1 MAYETILYDIT
12 GHVAKITLNIPD
24 KKNVMSPK
32 LLQEFSDA
40 VSKVKQNTEL
50 RVLIITGS
58 GKCFCAGADLTALMT
73 LAQNSGFSGVAG
85 MREAIRKVYDAFLQ
99 VMQVEIPT
107 IASVN
112 GHAIGGGLGLAL
124 CCDIRMVAESALFAA
139 NFAKLGI
146 HPGMALTYLIPSA
159 VGRGRALELVFTGRK
174 FDATEAEKIGLVERV
189 VPPEK
194 LEQETLSLAE
204 DIAASA
210 PYVVRLT
217 KKAVYKG
224 LNFHPDWN
232 IEFEATAQAMCS
244 QMEDAQEGISAFFQ
258 KRKPEFKGK

>member
-1 MAYETILYDIT
+1 MAYESILYDISGT
-12 GHVAKITLNIPD
+12 VAKITLNIPD
-24 KKNVMSPK
+24 KKNVMSPN
-32 LLQEFSDA
+32 LLEEFSDA
-40 VSKVKQNTEL
+40 IAKVKQNTVL
-50 RVLIITGS
+50 RALIITGS
-58 GKCFCAGADLTALMT
+58 GKSFCAGADLSALMT

-85 MREAIRKVYDAFLQ
+85 IREAIRKVYDAFLQ

-124 CCDIRMVAESALFAA
+124 CCDIRVAADSATFAA

-146 HPGMALTYLIPSA
+146 HPGMALTYLIPA
-159 VGRGRALELVFTGRK
+159 TVGRGRALELVCTGRK
-174 FDATEAEKIGLVERV
+174 FDAAEAGKIGLVERV
-189 VPPEK
+189 VPADT
-194 LEQETLSLAE
+194 LAQETQSLAE

-217 KKAVYKG
+217 KKGVYKG

-232 IEFEATAQAMCS
+232 IEFEATAQALCS

>member
-1 MAYETILYDIT
+1 MAYKTILYEIT

-24 KKNVMSPK
+24 KKNVMSPQ

-40 VSKVKQNTEL
+40 VSSVKQNTSL
-50 RVLIITGS
+50 RALIITGS
-58 GKCFCAGADLTALMT
+58 GKAFCAGADLSALMT
-73 LAQNSGFSGVAG
+73 LAQSTGFSGVAG

-107 IASVN
+107 LASVN
-112 GHAIGGGLGLAL
+112 GYAIGGGLGLAL
-124 CCDIRMVAESALFAA
+124 CADIRIAADTASFAA

-146 HPGMALTYLIPSA
+146 HPGMALTYLIPST

-174 FDATEAEKIGLVERV
+174 LDAAEAEKIGLIERI
-189 VPPEK
+189 VPAEK
-194 LEQETLSLAE
+194 LEQETQSLAD

-224 LNFHPDWN
+224 MNFHPDWN
-232 IEFEATAQAMCS
+232 IEFEATAQALCA
-244 QMEDAQEGISAFFQ
+244 QMEDAQEGITAFFQ

>member
-40 VSKVKQNTEL
+40 VANVKQNTNL
-50 RVLIITGS
+50 RALIITGS
-58 GKCFCAGADLTALMT
+58 GKSFCAGADLSALMT
-73 LAQNSGFSGVAG
+73 LAQSSGFSGVAG

-107 IASVN
+107 LASVN

-124 CCDIRMVAESALFAA
+124 CCDIRVAADSALFAA

-146 HPGMALTYLIPSA
+146 HPGMALTYLIPST

-174 FDATEAEKIGLVERV
+174 FNAIEAEKIGLVERV
-189 VPPEK
+189 VPAEK
-194 LEQETLSLAE
+194 LEQETQALAD
-204 DIAASA
+204 DIAVSA

-217 KKAVYKG
+217 KRAVYKG
-224 LNFHPDWN
+224 MNFHPDWN
-232 IEFEATAQAMCS
+232 IEFESTAQALCA